1 MATTKT
7 GHEDPR
13 QDVVA
18 ELQNELP
25 PRDRGRAA
33 WTTLTAISAIAMA
46 TWGFSATQ
54 GVFREYYLKHPPY
67 EGNQLVASIG
77 LLGVGL
83 LQGLSPF
90 LLHFIGRHPHV
101 RPYMMWTG
109 MVAVAAS
116 TFGAAFSTTVL
127 QVIVT
132 QGLLYGISS
141 GILFAPCIS
150 YVDEWFLKRRGLANG
165 IFFGAANIASAILS
179 PVFAVLLRRFGPR
192 TTLIGWAIFIAIV
205 ISLGIVCVRSRPME
219 TTRTEEEKQLSK
231 SSLRPLKSPLL
242 WLFVLSMA
250 LQSLANNLPANYL
263 PSYATDL
270 GVGSDEAALLVT
282 YLCLAGIVGQILLG
296 ALTDAIGPLVPFLL
310 SVVVSSFAVFVVWGL
325 GKAYWTMVIVSIL
338 FGAFAFSFMTLRS
351 DMAAIVVNDEGRSG
365 DQLFVSGLLLFTRGA
380 IGVVSAFV
388 AAAVLQSRE
397 HVGVNHGY
405 GAGKWQPF
413 IILLGTTMTAALVG
427 VFGLL
432 GRKAR

>member
-1 MATTKT
+1 MVSCECYVCSPISDPTISFGHTKT
-7 GHEDPR
+7 FNNG
-13 QDVVA
+13 
-18 ELQNELP
+18 
-25 PRDRGRAA
+25 
-33 WTTLTAISAIAMA
+33 
-46 TWGFSATQ
+46 
-54 GVFREYYLKHPPY
+54 
-67 EGNQLVASIG
+67 AS
-77 LLGVGL
+77 
-83 LQGLSPF
+83 
-90 LLHFIGRHPHV
+90 
-101 RPYMMWTG
+101 
-109 MVAVAAS
+109 
-116 TFGAAFSTTVL
+116 
-127 QVIVT
+127 
-132 QGLLYGISS
+132 
-141 GILFAPCIS
+141 
-150 YVDEWFLKRRGLANG
+150 
-165 IFFGAANIASAILS
+165 FGAANIASAILS

-192 TTLIGWAIFIAIV
+192 TTLIGWAIFIAVV
-205 ISLGIVCVRSRPME
+205 ISLGIVCVRSRPE

-270 GVGSDEAALLVT
+270 GVGSDQAALLVT
-282 YLCLAGIVGQILLG
+282 YLCLAGIVGQVLLG

-310 SVVVSSFAVFVVWGL
+310 SVLVSSFAVFVVWGV

-351 DMAAIVVNDEGRSG
+351 HMAAIVVNDEGRSG

-388 AAAVLQSRE
+388 AAAVLESKE

-405 GAGKWQPF
+405 GAGKWQSF

-432 GRKAR
+432 GRKRR